1 MNYFFHVRRYHVMD
15 EEKHYIRQKNVY
27 SFIYLPVNIVLMVI
41 ETFNG
46 DIALGLYFTVI
57 LKCNHIVLLFSCG
70 SATVCGQLRIKERR
84 GVVATSNFLM
94 KQTIVLA
101 EDDDGDDDVKSNKD
115 RKSFDHSCAGN

>member
-1 MNYFFHVRRYHVMD
+1 M
-15 EEKHYIRQKNVY
+15 
-27 SFIYLPVNIVLMVI
+27 VL

-57 LKCNHIVLLFSCG
+57 LKCNHIVLFISRG